1 MTAPTGSSRGVS
13 LIEMLVVLVILGV
26 LAVAGVSMIGN
37 RGAGSVRTVMDELEG
52 TLMSAQKLAVATG
65 QDVTLASQG
74 DWDPASATPMILAR
88 TTNSTLAPAAIIAQG
103 LTDPASFLL
112 DLVYHA
118 GIATGLARDHAYA
131 GVVTVASA
139 GWWATAMGAM
149 ANGRQNQDLTTV
161 EPFKD
166 QAGFTGILGTS
177 TQNLFQGGA
186 ASATGTLQ
194 VSGTNKR
201 FTSTT
206 WIEVVGLANGG
217 PYPGAPM
224 GLLVVQA
231 NGGTVFKFYNPG
243 VANGNG
249 LWRRI

>member
-1 MTAPTGSSRGVS
+1 MTAPTGSTRGVS

-37 RGAGSVRTVMDELEG
+37 RNNGSVRVVLDELEG
-52 TLMSAQKLAVATG
+52 TLMGAQKLAVATG
-65 QDVTLASQG
+65 QDVTLAAQG
-74 DWDPASATPMILAR
+74 DWSPTSATPMILAR
-88 TTNSTLAPAAIIAQG
+88 TTTSGLAPAAIVAAG
-103 LTDPASFLL
+103 LTDPASFRL

-118 GIATGLARDHAYA
+118 GIATSLARDHAYA
-131 GVVTVASA
+131 GVVTAA
-139 GWWATAMGAM
+139 TPGWWTTAMNATPTGK
-149 ANGRQNQDLTTV
+149 QNQDLTLL

-166 QAGFTGILGTS
+166 QVGFTGILGTS

-186 ASATGTLQ
+186 ANGTGVLQ

-201 FTSTT
+201 FTATM
-206 WIEVVGLANGG
+206 WIEVVGLENGA
-217 PYPGAPM
+217 PYAGAPM

-243 VANGNG
+243 AASGNG
-249 LWRRI
+249 VWRRI